1 MRARFHRLS
10 GPSSLLGV
18 GLALSLV
25 AACGDPPAP
34 PAPPP
39 PPPPPPAA
47 VTEAPKVEEPPAP
60 PPAPPPPVAKGPA
73 PVFKTG
79 GFKTPESVLYDPEA
93 DRYLVSNVSG
103 KPTGVDNDGYISV
116 VSPEG
121 KVVTEKWIAGG
132 ATIEK
137 SKITLNAPKG
147 MAIVAGVLHVADLD
161 TVRMFD
167 AKTGKPKGEVKV
179 KGATFLNDVAAA
191 PDGKIFV
198 SDSGLKQNDKGDFE
212 PTGTDA
218 VWSITKGRATV
229 VRKDAVLGKPNG
241 LLATKDGVWVVT
253 FGTNE
258 LYRLDAKGGQAEV
271 TKLPKGSLDG
281 VVAVGD
287 ALLISSWDAGAIYK
301 GKPGGTFEPVLT
313 DLKAPADIGYDT
325 KRGRVLVPRFLE
337 NDVEAYEV
345 K

>member
-1 MRARFHRLS
+1 MRARSLR
-10 GPSSLLGV
+10 PRISSTLFTV
-18 GLALSLV
+18 GLALVFV

-39 PPPPPPAA
+39 PPPA
-47 VTEAPKVEEPPAP
+47 VTETAKVEEPPAAP
-60 PPAPPPPVAKGPA
+60 PALPPAPPKGPA

-79 GFKTPESVLYDPEA
+79 GFKTPESVLYDAEG
-93 DRYLVSNVSG
+93 DRYLVSNISG
-103 KPTGVDNDGYISV
+103 RPTGVDNDGYISV

-137 SKITLNAPKG
+137 SKVTLNAPKG
-147 MAIVAGVLHVADLD
+147 LAIVAGVLHVADLD

-167 AKTGKPKGEVKV
+167 LKTGKPKGEVKI

-229 VRKDAVLGKPNG
+229 VRKEKVLGGPNG

-258 LYRLDAKGGQAEV
+258 LYRLDAKGGQADV
-271 TKLPKGSLDG
+271 TKLPKGMLDG
-281 VVAVGD
+281 IVALGD
-287 ALLISSWDAGAIYK
+287 ALLISSWESGTIYK
-301 GKPGGTFEPVLT
+301 GKAGGTFEAVLT

-325 KRGRVLVPRFLE
+325 KRNRVLVPRFLE
-337 NDVEAYEV
+337 NDVEAYDV